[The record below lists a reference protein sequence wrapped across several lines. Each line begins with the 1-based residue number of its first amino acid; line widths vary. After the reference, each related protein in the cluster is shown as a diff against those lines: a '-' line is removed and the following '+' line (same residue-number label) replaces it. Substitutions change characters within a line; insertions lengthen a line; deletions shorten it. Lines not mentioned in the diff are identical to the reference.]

1 MRRLIIAVIVL
12 FLCTVSVSAEASDS
26 AIYRRVENADM
37 KIALTFDDGP
47 HPYYTDRIL
56 GILDKYG
63 IKATFFF
70 VGQNIENYPEQ
81 AKHVREGGHEV
92 GNHTYTHHRVRAMN
106 ETELAAELEKCDDL
120 IYELGEYG
128 TRLFR
133 PPEGAF
139 DEAAENIARK
149 MDYSV
154 ILWSVD
160 TKDWAHQ
167 SPSDIVK
174 NVLGN
179 VRGGDIILMHDYIGF
194 DSPTPEALEAM
205 LPKLLEMGYEFVTV
219 SELMAER

>member
-1 MRRLIIAVIVL
+1 MRRILVFFAVAFIFVIH
-12 FLCTVSVSAEASDS
+12 ADASDG
-26 AIYRRVENADM
+26 AGEVYRRVENADM

-47 HPYYTDRIL
+47 HPYYTDKII

-81 AKHVREGGHEV
+81 AKHVRERGHEI
-92 GNHTYTHHRVRAMN
+92 GNHTYTHHRVRAMS
-106 ETELAAELEKCDDL
+106 ESELASELERCDDL

-139 DEAAENIARK
+139 DEATEKISK
-149 MDYSV
+149 TMDYSV

-167 SPSDIVK
+167 TPRDIVK
-174 NVLGN
+174 NVLDN

-194 DSPTPEALEAM
+194 DSPTPEALETM
-205 LPKLLEMGYEFVTV
+205 IPRLLEMGYEFVTV
-219 SELMAER
+219 SELMTEK